1 MAMAVAR
8 LKMAF
13 GASVIA
19 AVALL
24 APTTAR
30 ATVIGNAYFVPE
42 AEAQN
47 AVIGFAHGAPNATF
61 TAPTPLSFT
70 NAGGSTLGA
79 FLASGGAFGITATA
93 ADLARVLDN
102 GTSGTMFDFTGTVT
116 VTTSQTFTVTHDD
129 GLQLQVGALL
139 VINQPG
145 PTGPVTQTFTY
156 TGPSG
161 NLPFE
166 LVYGECC
173 GGAAVLNISLP
184 LVTEPGPSVPEPSS
198 LALLSAGL
206 VGLGVALSRL
216 RKTG

>member
-1 MAMAVAR
+1 MTVTR
-8 LKMAF
+8 LKTAL

-139 VINQPG
+139 VINQP
-145 PTGPVTQTFTY
+145 VTQTFTY

>member
-1 MAMAVAR
+1 MTRRRIAVGVNVVA
-8 LKMAF
+8 
-13 GASVIA
+13 A
-19 AVALL
+19 AVLL
-24 APTTAR
+24 ASTA
-30 ATVIGNAYFVPE
+30 AHAVVLGSAYFVPE

-145 PTGPVTQTFTY
+145 PTGPVTQTFMY

-173 GGAAVLNISLP
+173 GGAAVLYISLP
-184 LVTEPGPSVPEPSS
+184 LLPDPGRPLPDLCSTAHTCAV
-198 LALLSAGL
+198 L
-206 VGLGVALSRL
+206 
-216 RKTG
+216 

>member
-1 MAMAVAR
+1 MTRRRIAVGVNVVA
-8 LKMAF
+8 
-13 GASVIA
+13 A
-19 AVALL
+19 AVLL
-24 APTTAR
+24 ASTA
-30 ATVIGNAYFVPE
+30 AHAVVLGSAYFVPE

-139 VINQPG
+139 VIDQPG

-173 GGAAVLNISLP
+173 GGGAPPTITLP
-184 LVTEPGPSVPEPSS
+184 LSTEPGASVHEPHPRAS
-198 LALLSAGL
+198 LRGR
-206 VGLGVALSRL
+206 LG
-216 RKTG
+216 GP

>member
-1 MAMAVAR
+1 MTRRRIAVGVNVVA
-8 LKMAF
+8 
-13 GASVIA
+13 A
-19 AVALL
+19 AVLL
-24 APTTAR
+24 ASTA
-30 ATVIGNAYFVPE
+30 AHAVVLGSAYFVPE

-93 ADLARVLDN
+93 VDLARVLDN

-116 VTTSQTFTVTHDD
+116 VTTGQTFTVTHDD

-139 VINQPG
+139 VIDQPG

-173 GGAAVLNISLP
+173 GGGAVLSNPPPP
-184 LVTEPGPSVPEPSS
+184 LHWARPCGPQHNPPR
-198 LALLSAGL
+198 A
-206 VGLGVALSRL
+206 
-216 RKTG
+216 

>member
-1 MAMAVAR
+1 MFAKETNMAVTR
-8 LKMAF
+8 LKMAL

-19 AVALL
+19 AVALV

-47 AVIGFAHGAPNATF
+47 AVIGFVHGAPNATF

-93 ADLARVLDN
+93 VDLARVLDN

-145 PTGPVTQTFTY
+145 PTGPVTQTFMY

-173 GGAAVLNISLP
+173 GGAAVLYISLP
-184 LVTEPGPSVPEPSS
+184 LLPDPGRPLPDLCSTAHTCAV
-198 LALLSAGL
+198 L
-206 VGLGVALSRL
+206 
-216 RKTG
+216 